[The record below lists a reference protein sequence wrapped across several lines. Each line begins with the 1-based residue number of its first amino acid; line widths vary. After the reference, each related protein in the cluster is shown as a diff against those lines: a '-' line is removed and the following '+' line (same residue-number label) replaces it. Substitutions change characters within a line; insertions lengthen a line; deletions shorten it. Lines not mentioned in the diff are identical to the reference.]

1 MLETFL
7 KTYFKNR
14 PLFLGLIRAKELELF
29 QRFFPSVTTLPKLTI
44 LDFGSGDGF
53 FTQMLCNRTGI
64 PLTKIDIDQK
74 ITSKTIRERTDD
86 RLVIYDGAIL
96 PFKSDSFD
104 LVISNSV
111 LEHVENVSQSIQEL
125 SRVLKK
131 KGTFLCSIMTDRWEA
146 YLIGRLCLGKMY
158 TAWMRRIQD
167 HKNLLLFDEWQ
178 NHFEKA
184 GLNTK
189 RVIGYMDKK
198 ASRWFELLHY
208 LSFYSLILYKIC
220 GKWVVFPL
228 VFDLFPLH
236 QIVAPLVKQDI
247 PVSDASALFF
257 VLKNDA

>member
-29 QRFFPSVTTLPKLTI
+29 QRFLPSVTTLSRLKI

-53 FTQMLCNRTGI
+53 FTKTLFNGTGI
-64 PLTKIDIDQK
+64 PLTKIDIGHK
-74 ITSKTIRERTDD
+74 RAGKTIGKRTDD
-86 RLVIYDGAIL
+86 RLVLYDGTIL

-104 LVISNSV
+104 LLISNSV
-111 LEHVENVSQSIQEL
+111 LEHIENVSQSLQEL

-131 KGTFLCSIMTDRWEA
+131 KGTFLCSVMTDRWEA
-146 YLIGRLCLGKMY
+146 HLTGRLCLGKTY

-167 HKNLLLFDEWQ
+167 HKNLLLFDEWK
-178 NHFEKA
+178 NYFERA
-184 GLNTK
+184 GFHTK
-189 RVIGYMDKK
+189 QVIGYMDKK

-208 LSFYSLILYKIC
+208 LSVYSLIVYKIC

-228 VFDLFPLH
+228 LLDLFPVH
-236 QIVAPLVKQDI
+236 HMVAPLVTQDI

-257 VLKNDA
+257 VLKNEV